1 MSTLQSLKLDLF
13 QDESLFQAEMRSKLP
28 LRLALLGLL
37 TVCNKKGRFPF
48 HPNYLKSQIL
58 PYDVLDFSEILAL
71 LIQENF
77 IERYLHQDGKG
88 WAFLKALN
96 PR

>member
-1 MSTLQSLKLDLF
+1 MSIIQSLELGLF
-13 QDESLFQAEMRSKLP
+13 QDESLFQAEVRSKLP

-37 TVCNKKGRFPF
+37 TVCNKKGRFPLL
-48 HPNYLKSQIL
+48 PKALKSQIL
-58 PYDVLDFSEILAL
+58 PYDALDFSEILAW

-77 IERYLHQDGKG
+77 IEGYLHQDGKH

-96 PR
+96 PP